1 MSSASADWRAWVGG
15 WSEPVDPIS
24 QFLDEFARWAAA
36 QPDIQAVALVG
47 SHARSAAT
55 DASDIDLVV
64 IARQPE
70 HYLHNTAWIHRFG
83 PVQRQQVEYYGQLT
97 SLRVW
102 YDGGREVEYGLTD
115 ERWAALPL
123 DTGTRQVIAGGLRV
137 LFERGPLLSPL
148 QRMP

>member
-1 MSSASADWRAWVGG
+1 MN
-15 WSEPVDPIS
+15 PIS
-24 QFLDEFARWAAA
+24 QFLDEFARWASG
-36 QPDIQAVALVG
+36 QPGIQAVALVG
-47 SHARSAAT
+47 SHARNAAT

-70 HYLHNTAWIHRFG
+70 RYLHDTAWTHHFG
-83 PVQRQQVEYYGQLT
+83 TVRRQQVEHYGQIT

-102 YDGGREVEYGLTD
+102 YSDGREVEYGFTD

-123 DTGTRQVIAGGLRV
+123 DAGTRQVIAGGLRV

-148 QRMP
+148 KGMP